1 MRKVIS
7 LFILLLS
14 FNSFSQ
20 EVFDYEFDDNV
31 TIQVVEDAEEG
42 EIPGGKYV
50 KGTYKNEVIVF
61 SSSDKGKDKLANTD
75 DAGLLKFFQGVKDG
89 AVKSSKGKLLN
100 EEIITLHDLKALKFS
115 FTLDINGKKNIV
127 ENYVFVYKNL
137 AYTLQFMDTEKGFD
151 KLTDFRTKI
160 VNSILL
166 K

>member
-1 MRKVIS
+1 M
-7 LFILLLS
+7 
-14 FNSFSQ
+14 
-20 EVFDYEFDDNV
+20 
-31 TIQVVEDAEEG
+31 
-42 EIPGGKYV
+42 
-50 KGTYKNEVIVF
+50 
-61 SSSDKGKDKLANTD
+61 
-75 DAGLLKFFQGVKDG
+75 KDG

-115 FTLDINGKKNIV
+115 FTLDVNGKKNIV

-160 VNSILL
+160 VNSIVL